1 MSKLCTWCSKN
12 QYTVTAIFSP
22 FPFIISSFSV
32 VSSAFSHNSS
42 TNLTSPSQ
50 PIYFTSLS
58 VSLYSYRNFINTS
71 ISSSHLIPILV
82 ISNTTQ
88 IAQQNVHQDTFTPS
102 SLSLSIISTGSIN
115 LPLVSYHL
123 LKAHLRISYPSLL
136 RPFIW
141 KVLFES
147 LILQAN
153 ILLPIHRSWRLQ
165 HQELQ
170 HKPPVRSNIAANS
183 AGTKRRM
190 YKLLAKRDIR
200 NMTAY
205 LSGTKVFLSLT
216 GGGDLY

>member
-1 MSKLCTWCSKN
+1 M
-12 QYTVTAIFSP
+12 
-22 FPFIISSFSV
+22 

-42 TNLTSPSQ
+42 TNLISPSQ

-58 VSLYSYRNFINTS
+58 VSLYSYRNFISTS

-82 ISNTTQ
+82 VSNTTQ

-102 SLSLSIISTGSIN
+102 SLSLSIISTGSIK

-153 ILLPIHRSWRLQ
+153 ILLPIHRSWRPQ

-170 HKPPVRSNIAANS
+170 HKLPVRSNIAANS

-190 YKLLAKRDIR
+190 YKITSEAWHSEHDRILERNKGIPFLNRGWGPLLELCGNKTSDGQTVACERGPSEGPVR
-200 NMTAY
+200 N
-205 LSGTKVFLSLT
+205 
-216 GGGDLY
+216 